1 MIDIKEMDIA
11 MNGEVLF
18 EKVSLSLSSGS
29 FIVIT
34 GESGI
39 GKSTF
44 LENIYSLNHRHNG
57 TVFYEGLPIEE
68 MTEQEKVS
76 IRRKMGIVGQQPY
89 FFKYLN
95 VKDNIGYRCEDLG
108 WSKEQVKSKVE
119 YIANF
124 LGISEILN
132 SLPEQISGGQLQR
145 MTIAMEAIN
154 EPKYFFLDEPTS
166 NLDTKNGLKVIDL
179 CLELKKKGTTIVLV
193 THDQSVIDYLKSKEA
208 IIYKIEDRKL
218 VKTID

>member
-11 MNGEVLF
+11 INGEVLF

-44 LENIYSLNHRHNG
+44 LENVYSLNNRHNG
-57 TVFYEGLPIEE
+57 TIFYEGLPIEE

-76 IRRKMGIVGQQPY
+76 IRRKTGIVEQQPY

-132 SLPEQISGGQLQR
+132 SLPKQISGGQLQR
-145 MTIAMEAIN
+145 MTIAMEAIT
-154 EPKYFFLDEPTS
+154 EPEYFFLDEPTS
-166 NLDTKNGLKVIDL
+166 DLDTKNGLKVIDL
-179 CLELKKKGTTIVLV
+179 CLELKKKGSTIILV

-218 VKTID
+218 VKAID